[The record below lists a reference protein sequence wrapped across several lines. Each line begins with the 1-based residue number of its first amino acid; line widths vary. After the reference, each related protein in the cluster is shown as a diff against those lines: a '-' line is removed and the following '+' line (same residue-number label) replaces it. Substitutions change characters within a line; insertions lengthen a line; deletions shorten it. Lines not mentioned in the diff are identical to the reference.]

1 MLLSKQIKKLKGNKI
16 EGNKM
21 FSTKKLLIILLGFII
36 MVSLVT
42 QIDTAKADETQNEET
57 EAAEATLEPIYL
69 KEGSEGDDVIMLQL
83 RLKDLGYYNYKI
95 TNYFGSFTEEALI
108 AFQKENGLS
117 RDGVLGQGTY
127 DVLYSNDAVRKPVEV
142 VVEPT
147 PKPQY
152 AGSSSI
158 PKANLRDWF
167 SYVLPRFS
175 RGETIKVYD
184 VKTGISYNMV
194 RVGGYNHAD
203 VEPATAEDC
212 AKLLATYG
220 GVWSWERRPIVVVL
234 DGEYIAAS
242 TNGYPH
248 GYETISGNDMTGQ
261 VCIHFLNSRTHNAN
275 AVDAEHQAAIQYAYD
290 ATN

>member
-1 MLLSKQIKKLKGNKI
+1 
-16 EGNKM
+16 M
-21 FSTKKLLIILLGFII
+21 FSTKKLLIILLGFTII
-36 MVSLVT
+36 ISLVT
-42 QIDTAKADETQNEET
+42 QIDTAMADETSNTET
-57 EAAEATLEPIYL
+57 ESAEATLEPIL
-69 KEGSEGDDVIMLQL
+69 LQKGSEGDDVILLQL
-83 RLKDLGYYNYKI
+83 RLKDLGYFNYKI
-95 TNYFGSFTEEALI
+95 TDQFGSFTEQALI
-108 AFQKENGLS
+108 DFQKVNGLS
-117 RDGVLGQGTY
+117 RDGVVGEETY
-127 DVLYSNDAVRKPVEV
+127 AVLYSNDAKRKPVEI

-152 AGSSSI
+152 AGSSKI

-184 VKTGISYNMV
+184 VKTGISYNMI

-212 AKLLATYG
+212 AKLKQTYS

-290 ATN
+290 ATH

>member
-1 MLLSKQIKKLKGNKI
+1 MSSIKKI
-16 EGNKM
+16 
-21 FSTKKLLIILLGFII
+21 LIIFLGFI
-36 MVSLVT
+36 MLFSGVY
-42 QIDTAKADETQNEET
+42 QMNTAKADETT
-57 EAAEATLEPIYL
+57 DDEAVTLEPILL
-69 KEGSEGDDVIMLQL
+69 KKGSEGDDVIMLQL

-95 TNYFGSFTEEALI
+95 TNYFGSFTEQALI
-108 AFQKENGLS
+108 NFQKVNKLS
-117 RDGVLGQGTY
+117 RDGVLGEDTY
-127 DVLYSNDAVRKPVEV
+127 SIVYSNDAKRKPIEV

-152 AGSSSI
+152 AGSSKI
-158 PKANLRDWF
+158 PKAKLRDWF

-184 VKTGISYNMV
+184 VRTGISYNMI
-194 RVGGYNHAD
+194 RVGGANHAD

-220 GVWSWERRPIVVVL
+220 GEWSWERRPIVVKL

-248 GYETISGNDMTGQ
+248 GYETVSGNDMTGQ
-261 VCIHFLNSRTHNAN
+261 VCVHFLNSRTHNAN
-275 AVDAEHQAAIQYAYD
+275 AMCPQHQAAIQYAYD

>member
-1 MLLSKQIKKLKGNKI
+1 MISI
-16 EGNKM
+16 
-21 FSTKKLLIILLGFII
+21 KKLLIIF
-36 MVSLVT
+36 VSLVVIASFAY
-42 QIDTAKADETQNEET
+42 QIDTVKAENTDEV
-57 EAAEATLEPIYL
+57 EATEEPFLL
-69 KEGSEGDDVIMLQL
+69 KKGSEGDDVIMLQL
-83 RLKDLGYYNYKI
+83 RLRDLGYYNYKI
-95 TNYFGSFTEEALI
+95 TNYFGSFTEQALI
-108 AFQKENGLS
+108 DFQKVNGLS
-117 RDGVLGQGTY
+117 RDGVLGDDTY
-127 DVLYSNDAVRKPVEV
+127 SVVYSNDAKRKPVTAV
-142 VVEPT
+142 VKPT

-152 AGSSSI
+152 AGSSKI

-175 RGETIKVYD
+175 RGETVKVYD

-194 RVGGYNHAD
+194 RVGGSNHAD

-220 GVWSWERRPIVVVL
+220 GEWSWERRPVVVRL

-248 GYETISGNDMTGQ
+248 GYETVSGNDMTGQ

-275 AVDAEHQAAIQYAYD
+275 AVCPDHQASVQYAYD
-290 ATN
+290 ATH